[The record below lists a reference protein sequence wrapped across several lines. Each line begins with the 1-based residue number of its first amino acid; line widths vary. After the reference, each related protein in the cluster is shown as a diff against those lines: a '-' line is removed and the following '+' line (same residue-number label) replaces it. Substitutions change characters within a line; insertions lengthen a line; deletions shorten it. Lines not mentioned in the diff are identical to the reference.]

1 MSAAGSVRA
10 RRGLSTGVKRGILA
24 AVIVAGLAFVAI
36 GTKVVP
42 YGAEVAGADEAF
54 DAETFGA
61 ETFPTV
67 QEGVAERAVDAAT
80 LATAIAEDQEAAVSE
95 YAVESSGGPVFSV
108 TMTGTF
114 GEGASG
120 IYDLTVEGLPNDLNV
135 RVQTGPAINGTE
147 LRDATGEIDFGEFT
161 NQIDF
166 QNAAAALNDQLK
178 AEVLEGIDTENL
190 QGSTATITG
199 AFTLINP
206 EAWLVTPSELEVG

>member
-1 MSAAGSVRA
+1 MSAAESVQG

-24 AVIVAGLAFVAI
+24 AVIVAVLAFIAI

-42 YGAEVAGADEAF
+42 YGAEIAGADEAF

-80 LATAIAEDQEAAVSE
+80 LQAAIAEDQEAAVSE

-114 GEGASG
+114 GEGSSG
-120 IYDLTVEGLPNDLNV
+120 IYDFAVEGLPENLTV

-206 EAWLVTPSELEVG
+206 EAWLVTPSDLEVG